1 MIDVGASVLAR
12 LKDKSK
18 KTGKSYQLYLQ
29 LFCQEEFLRRV
40 CMSRYADNLVL
51 KGGMFIYTLTNYE
64 SRPTVDIDFLLR
76 AQPNTT
82 EEIRRVIDEII
93 AVDTGNN
100 YIMLIP
106 NDYEIISP
114 QRKYKGVSFQ
124 LIGKIKNTKTP
135 FNVDLGVGDVIIP
148 NPQKRNI
155 PIQLDKFLSRH

>member
-12 LKDKSK
+12 LKDKPK